1 MFRPAQPC
9 ADSAALWV
17 LCCYGKVS
25 TEFDKVDADM
35 RNIIEEARVILPAR
49 AAAHRPAKRAGA
61 LLKRTRCRLMG
72 IDEEPPR
79 FLTVVW

>member
-1 MFRPAQPC
+1 
-9 ADSAALWV
+9 
-17 LCCYGKVS
+17 
-25 TEFDKVDADM
+25 M